1 MCGGDVDSGYFD
13 LAFDGDYDHDGGNSE
28 YEAFHLFMMMLT
40 MFIVEMMV
48 EIISMRLLDLC
59 MKFRII
65 CFHSFCLSSGA
76 TSYFHFVSA
85 Q

>member
-1 MCGGDVDSGYFD
+1 MPLMATMIMMVHMMVEIMSKRLLD
-13 LAFDGDYDHDGGNSE
+13 LY
-28 YEAFHLFMMMLT
+28 MMMVT
-40 MFIVEMMV
+40 IFIVEMMV
-48 EIISMRLLDLC
+48 EMSLRLLDLC